1 MRYAVA
7 CDHAG
12 LPLKPVLVAELEAN
26 GHEVRDLGTTTTESV
41 DYPLYAVKVAR
52 AVEAG
57 EADMGLLICGTGT
70 GMALTAN
77 KAAAVR
83 AVAVSECFSARMA
96 REHNDANI
104 LCLGARVLGPGAA
117 VEILRTWLSADFQ
130 GGRHARRVQMIM
142 EASSL

>member
-12 LPLKPVLVAELEAN
+12 LPLKAVLVAELELQ
-26 GHEVRDLGTTTTESV
+26 GHEVVDFGTDTPDSV
-41 DYPLYAVKVAR
+41 DYPLYAAKVAH
-52 AVEAG
+52 AVEDG
-57 EADMGLLICGTGT
+57 RADMGLLICGTGT

-83 AVAVSECFSARMA
+83 AVSVSECFSARMA

-104 LCLGARVLGPGAA
+104 LCLGARVLGSGAA
-117 VEILRTWLSADFQ
+117 VEILRTWLDADFV
-130 GGRHARRVQMIM
+130 GGRHVRRVNMIM
-142 EASSL
+142 EAAQL

>member
-1 MRYAVA
+1 MLYAVA

-12 LPLKPVLVAELEAN
+12 LPLKAVLIEELRSH
-26 GHEVRDLGTTTTESV
+26 GHQVEDLGTTTTESV

-57 EADMGLLICGTGT
+57 AADMGLLICGTGT

-77 KAAAVR
+77 KAASVR
-83 AVAVSECFSARMA
+83 AVAVSESFSARMA

-104 LCLGARVLGPGAA
+104 LCLGARVVGPGLA
-117 VEILRTWLSADFQ
+117 VEILRAWLSAEFQ

-142 EASSL
+142 EADQQ

>member
-12 LPLKPVLVAELEAN
+12 LPLKPVLVAELEAQ
-26 GHEVRDLGTTTTESV
+26 GHAVDDYGTDSLESV

-52 AVEAG
+52 AVAEG
-57 EADMGLLICGTGT
+57 RADMGLLICGTGT
-70 GMALTAN
+70 GMALAAN
-77 KAAAVR
+77 KAAPVR
-83 AVAVSECFSARMA
+83 AVSVSDCFSARMA

-117 VEILRTWLSADFQ
+117 VEVLRAWLAAEFQ
-130 GGRHARRVQMIM
+130 GGRHARRVKMIM
-142 EASSL
+142 EAAKL

>member
-12 LPLKPVLVAELEAN
+12 LPLKAILVAELQAH
-26 GHEVRDLGTTTTESV
+26 GHRVEDFGTTGEESV
-41 DYPLYAVKVAR
+41 DYPIFAVKVAR
-52 AVEAG
+52 AVGAG
-57 EADMGLLICGTGT
+57 TADMGLLICGTGT

-77 KAAAVR
+77 RAAAVR

-104 LCLGARVLGPGAA
+104 LCMGARVVGPGVA
-117 VEILRTWLSADFQ
+117 VEILRSWLAAEFQ
-130 GGRHARRVQMIM
+130 GGRHARRVEMIM
-142 EASSL
+142 EAHSL